1 MQNQV
6 NLLAWLWIGLSSF
19 GVIFALFIFSLLT
32 GVALIA
38 GEPQAATIL
47 TFVASAVALLLIVLS
62 IPGIVGGIGLLRRQ
76 GWARILILVLAAIS
90 LFNFPV
96 GTALGIY
103 SLWVLLQRETQ
114 ELFGSS
120 N

>member
-6 NLLAWLWIGLSSF
+6 NLLAWLWIGLSAF
-19 GVIFALFIFSLLT
+19 GIIFALFIFSILA

-38 GEPQAATIL
+38 RDPQAAAIV
-47 TFVASAVALLLIVLS
+47 TFVASAVALFFVVLS
-62 IPGIVGGIGLLRRQ
+62 IPGIVGGIGVLRRQ
-76 GWARILILVLAAIS
+76 RWARILVIVLAAIS
-90 LFNFPV
+90 LVNFPI

-120 N
+120 S